1 MCSSRL
7 AHYALSTPFTPSL
20 RCCCGKKQQRTA
32 EKKFI
37 IIIDDDEPKKNTKNL
52 IKIVCKVEIS
62 WQRGHQVE
70 KLNS

>member
-1 MCSSRL
+1 M
-7 AHYALSTPFTPSL
+7 
-20 RCCCGKKQQRTA
+20 KKKQRTA